1 MKETS
6 QPGADDEFHD
16 ETLAA
21 LKSLRP
27 RSPQLD
33 WEAIR
38 AATVAE
44 PSPSAIVPFP
54 ERIPRAVA
62 WWSGVA
68 AGTAITFLA
77 MQWFIVSDLK
87 IKVTQLEQIAGRN
100 PSPSAKT
107 QVANDSDIAVFGS
120 VWDLNAILNGPNL
133 SVGSYRGHP
142 TRWVHARSK
151 SEVAESIAVPRFDEP
166 TPSENENPRGT
177 RDRETDPSEPEKN
190 RVRLL
195 KELQREIY

>member
-1 MKETS
+1 MKKTS
-6 QPGADDEFHD
+6 HPGNDGELHD

-21 LKSLRP
+21 LKALRP
-27 RSPQLD
+27 RSPHLD

-44 PSPSAIVPFP
+44 PTPSAIVPFP
-54 ERIPRAVA
+54 ERVPRAVA

-68 AGTAITFLA
+68 AGAAITFLA
-77 MQWFIVSDLK
+77 MQWFVVSDLK
-87 IKVTQLEQIAGRN
+87 IQVTQLEQSAGGN
-100 PSPSAKT
+100 LSPSLKA
-107 QVANDSDIAVFGS
+107 QVANEPDIAVFGS
-120 VWDLNAILNGPNL
+120 VWDPNAILNGPNL
-133 SVGSYRGHP
+133 SVGSYRGYP

-151 SEVAESIAVPRFDEP
+151 SGMPESHPAPRFDEP
-166 TPSENENPRGT
+166 TPTENENSRGT
-177 RDRETDPSEPEKN
+177 SERKTDPPEPEKN

>member
-1 MKETS
+1 MKKTS
-6 QPGADDEFHD
+6 HPGTDGESRD

-21 LKSLRP
+21 LKALRP

-44 PSPSAIVPFP
+44 PTSSAFVPFP
-54 ERIPRAVA
+54 ERVPRAVA

-68 AGTAITFLA
+68 AGAAITFLA
-77 MQWFIVSDLK
+77 MQWFVVSDLK
-87 IKVTQLEQIAGRN
+87 IKVVQLEQTAGKN
-100 PSPSAKT
+100 PSSSLKT
-107 QVANDSDIAVFGS
+107 QVASESDIAGLGS
-120 VWDLNAILNGPNL
+120 VWDPNAILNGPNL

-142 TRWVHARSK
+142 ARWVHTRSN
-151 SEVAESIAVPRFDEP
+151 SETPDSNPVPRFDEP
-166 TPSENENPRGT
+166 TPTENENSRGT
-177 RDRETDPSEPEKN
+177 SDRETDPPEPEKN